1 MDSKPREYYVNKG
14 STAANQ
20 LIGVFGSLNKQ
31 YIEPGSHLW
40 VKSFETRPITTTFL
54 TTWVAL
60 GIFPIVTFVY
70 ECGSKWNF
78 IAFADLFLS
87 GVSFFTSL
95 TLIFFAICGAI
106 IASSFAI
113 LLFGTC
119 LAITLA
125 TLFGV
130 SCFVTSALI
139 PGFLLFRL
147 AFCAFI
153 LGTREGF
160 AVWSKETL
168 DRFYYGKP
176 LNHHRGHSVGVTQPP
191 KDVDKK
197 ASLAQEN
204 IKSQDQDSDFINME
218 EEEKTPSAKTEE
230 GHVPELFKS
239 SQSGLLHE
247 DLDIHSSSSDTSDS
261 SADSTAIMEDL
272 NPSMNRYVAMQS
284 DDGLKE
290 PDKPI
295 FMGESPIFVKK
306 DLDYERL
313 NSSGGVAV

>member
-60 GIFPIVTFVY
+60 SIFPIVTFV
-70 ECGSKWNF
+70 
-78 IAFADLFLS
+78 

-197 ASLAQEN
+197 ASPAQEN